1 MIDFDAAIA
10 KLQEVEGLD
19 RGQAVARLKDAYDN
33 NDPQISHIKDLES
46 NLRTERVKSVGEL
59 GGAGVLRG
67 IINIPEKIARAIQ
80 PSQAAVK
87 GHLPL
92 VGDEVLRKV
101 ESQVE
106 PTPYVEGTGE
116 LAGGLVG
123 YGLPWY
129 GLEETIGGAAT
140 KFGLPWLASKYIL
153 PQALRG
159 AGAGY
164 ILGKAT
170 GEDAETM
177 AKIGAVAP
185 FVGYAIARL
194 GGAGLRKLGSI
205 FTRPGAEEPVEAE
218 FSKVKPEAEPQE
230 AQKALPE
237 PTTAGP
243 VTAPAPE
250 PSAPEGPIPKPA
262 TSIS

>member
-1 MIDFDAAIA
+1 
-10 KLQEVEGLD
+10 
-19 RGQAVARLKDAYDN
+19 
-33 NDPQISHIKDLES
+33 
-46 NLRTERVKSVGEL
+46 
-59 GGAGVLRG
+59 
-67 IINIPEKIARAIQ
+67 
-80 PSQAAVK
+80 
-87 GHLPL
+87 HLPL

-140 KFGLPWLASKYIL
+140 KFGLPWLASKAIL

-164 ILGKAT
+164 VLGKAT

-205 FTRPGAEEPVEAE
+205 FTRPGAEEPVEPE
-218 FSKVKPEAEPQE
+218 FSRVKPEPEPEPQE
-230 AQKALPE
+230 APPE
-237 PTTAGP
+237 PTTTG
-243 VTAPAPE
+243 TAPAPE
-250 PSAPEGPIPKPA
+250 PPAPEGPIPKPA
-262 TSIS
+262 TSISGEVSPAFPKAPVAVEPAGLSEAEMRAKIKADIDIRMKRAKLKARNASDAALAEAGLQRPSLESDEPGALIGT

>member
-1 MIDFDAAIA
+1 MADFETVIQR
-10 KLQEVEGLD
+10 LQQAEGLD
-19 RGQAVARLKDAYDN
+19 RGAAVARLGELHDAGQV
-33 NDPQISHIKDLES
+33 PEGKIPDLES

-67 IINIPEKIARAIQ
+67 LINIPEKIARAIQ

-129 GLEETIGGAAT
+129 GLEEIIGGAAT
-140 KFGLPWLASKYIL
+140 KFGLPWLASK
-153 PQALRG
+153 
-159 AGAGY
+159 
-164 ILGKAT
+164 
-170 GEDAETM
+170 
-177 AKIGAVAP
+177 
-185 FVGYAIARL
+185 
-194 GGAGLRKLGSI
+194 
-205 FTRPGAEEPVEAE
+205 
-218 FSKVKPEAEPQE
+218 
-230 AQKALPE
+230 
-237 PTTAGP
+237 
-243 VTAPAPE
+243 
-250 PSAPEGPIPKPA
+250 
-262 TSIS
+262 